1 MKKLCTSQGYF
12 FEKRFNPILY
22 EGMWPPDDLFDNV
35 KNCQGPKARALVYF
49 FKFNFSRYLEIVGYL
64 YV

>member
-1 MKKLCTSQGYF
+1 
-12 FEKRFNPILY
+12 
-22 EGMWPPDDLFDNV
+22 MWPTADLFDNV

-49 FKFNFSRYLEIVGYL
+49 FKFNFARCLEIVGYL